1 MRITIEL
8 EMDPRKL
15 QSYRNVGMIVAV
27 LGVVLVTLALLP
39 LRDTVNATTVG
50 FLQLAVVVFVA
61 TFYEWRAALT
71 ASILAAFSFNF
82 FFLPPY
88 HVLTIADPQNWVAL
102 FVFLILAITVGRL
115 ASTSNRRREEAER
128 LYRELEEA
136 FEKAS
141 ETEAIKRSEKLKS
154 ALLDAV
160 THDLRT
166 PLTTIKAAATM
177 LAEENR
183 RESIHQTLDPE
194 GREDLLE
201 VITEET
207 DKLNAFIEAMVGLAR
222 IQAGE
227 TAVQK
232 APVSVDEIV
241 SKAAQRAKHMLKS
254 HKLYRRIDPD
264 LPFIS
269 VDPRAIVEVLYNLLD
284 NAAKYSPENTTIAV
298 SVDVSDGNIRFA
310 VEDEGEGIPESDR
323 EAVFEKFHR
332 GRRTTGGLGLGLS
345 IARGIVEAHNGRIWI
360 ESGLKGSRFIFE
372 LPITTNGNTNE
383 DPGR

>member
-1 MRITIEL
+1 
-8 EMDPRKL
+8 
-15 QSYRNVGMIVAV
+15 MIAAF
-27 LGVVLVTLALLP
+27 LGVGFVTLALLP
-39 LRDTVNATTVG
+39 LRSTVNATTVG

-61 TFYEWRAALT
+61 RYFEWRAALT

-88 HVLTIADPQNWVAL
+88 HVLTIDDPQNWVAL

-115 ASTSNRRREEAER
+115 ASTSNQRRAEAER

-141 ETEAIKRSEKLKS
+141 ESEAIKRSEKLKS

-177 LAEENR
+177 LRQAYRN
-183 RESIHQTLDPE
+183 ESIHETLDPE
-194 GREDLLE
+194 GHEELLE
-201 VITEET
+201 AITEET
-207 DKLNAFIEAMVGLAR
+207 DKLNAFIDAMVGLAR
-222 IQAGE
+222 VQAGE
-227 TAVQK
+227 AAVQK

-241 SKAAQRAKHMLKS
+241 SKAANRAKSALAS
-254 HKLYRRIDPD
+254 HVLFRRIDPD
-264 LPFIS
+264 LPLVS

-284 NAAKYSPENTTIAV
+284 NAAKYSPAKTTITV
-298 SVDVSDGNIRFA
+298 SADISGGNIRFS
-310 VEDEGEGIPESDR
+310 VEDQGDGIPESER
-323 EAVFEKFHR
+323 VTVFEKFHR
-332 GRRTTGGLGLGLS
+332 VHRTPGGLGLGLS
-345 IARGIVEAHNGRIWI
+345 IAQGIVEAHRGRIWI
-360 ESGLKGSRFIFE
+360 ESGSKGARFVFDI
-372 LPITTNGNTNE
+372 PITTNGNTNE